1 MSSPA
6 QVIRQFLLGQAI
18 LTESDTWP
26 AYVMHLPNTPDEV
39 ACLYDTSG
47 VFDGRIM
54 ETGEKIVHPGVMIL
68 VRGKEYADVYDK
80 VHEITDALDAILRNE
95 VVLST
100 DYAYLLQSVS
110 RTSPPMA
117 LGVEETGD
125 RRRHRITINMTVTLR
140 ES

>member
-1 MSSPA
+1 MPSPA
-6 QVIRQFLLGQAI
+6 QVIRQFLIDQAI
-18 LTESDTWP
+18 LTETDAWP

-39 ACLYDTSG
+39 ACLYDTAG
-47 VFDGRIM
+47 RFDGRIM
-54 ETGEKIVHPGVMIL
+54 ETGEKVVHPGVMIL
-68 VRGKEYADVYDK
+68 VRGKEYQDVYDK
-80 VHEITDALDAILRNE
+80 VHEITDALDAILRND

-100 DYAYLLQSVS
+100 EYAYLVQSVS

-125 RRRHRITINMTVTLR
+125 RRRHRITINMTVTLS